1 MKSTQPADF
10 ASAAMVRALAQG
22 MHMLGLRPPDVSV
35 DTAHATVPLDLKR
48 AVLQSAMEQGGLAC
62 LPLLGRGVHDL
73 AMEPTHLALTAG
85 RQAGSLFT
93 RWQRLERYIHSRH
106 RIRWDQTTEQGV
118 RMTHVAVGGS
128 SPPLPAESLVVC
140 GILCALLEAN
150 GMISVIARAGD
161 TELFPQ
167 PVHGA
172 LHKLAESGQT
182 AHWSLAWQTT
192 PDATHLPLAK
202 PALSWRQVAP
212 PLWSELAVSVGELVA
227 RQLPEQ
233 VRLEAVAV
241 ALGLSCRSLQRALAL
256 QGLSF
261 TALHAEVR
269 FRLAAWHLIQSPM
282 PIAET
287 GFVCGYSDQSHL
299 TREFS
304 RRVGVPPLRYREH
317 FAVA

>member
-1 MKSTQPADF
+1 MKPTQSADF

-22 MHMLGLRPPDVSV
+22 MQRLGFQPPEVCIDS
-35 DTAHATVPLDLKR
+35 AHATVPLDLKR
-48 AVLQSAMEQGGLAC
+48 ALLQSAMEQGGIAC

-85 RQAGSLFT
+85 RQAASLFT

-106 RIRWDQTTEQGV
+106 RVRWGASTALTAQLS
-118 RMTHVAVGGS
+118 HVALAGS
-128 SPPLPAESLVVC
+128 PPPLPAESLVVC

-150 GMISVIARAGD
+150 GMAAVRATAGD
-161 TELFPQ
+161 TELFPK
-167 PVHGA
+167 PVPGP
-172 LHKLAESGQT
+172 LHKLVEAGQA
-182 AHWSLAWQTT
+182 AHWSLTWQTT
-192 PDATHLPLAK
+192 LDRSLAP
-202 PALSWRQVAP
+202 PARPSLSWQQVAP
-212 PLWSELAVSVGELVA
+212 PLWSELAVSVGEFVA

-233 VRLEAVAV
+233 ARLEAVAIE
-241 ALGLSCRSLQRALAL
+241 LGWSCRSLQRALAL

-261 TALHAEVR
+261 SLLHAEVR
-269 FRLAAWHLIQSPM
+269 FRLAAWHLIQSAI

-304 RRVGVPPLRYREH
+304 RRVGIPPLRYREY
-317 FAVA
+317 FGVA